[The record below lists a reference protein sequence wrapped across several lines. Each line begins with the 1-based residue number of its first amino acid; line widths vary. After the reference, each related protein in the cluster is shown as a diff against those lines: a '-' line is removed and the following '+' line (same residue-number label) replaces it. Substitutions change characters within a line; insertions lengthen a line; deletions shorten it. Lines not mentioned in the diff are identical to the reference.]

1 MQNPDQVILIRPA
14 NFGFNSETAIS
25 NKFQR
30 EIEDHEAQ
38 AKALVEFNE
47 FVKKLNA
54 ENIKVSVFEDT
65 LAPIKPDAIFPNNWI
80 SVHPNGTIVLYPMEA
95 TNRRLERRK
104 DVVKQL
110 ENIGFTTLIDLTA
123 HENEGRYLEGTGS
136 IIFDPNYSD
145 AYACISSRTD
155 VKLFEQ
161 VCRELNYNPISFLAE
176 DVNGDPIYHTNVMLS
191 IGEKC
196 CIICSES
203 IANPIERA
211 MVLSKLKNSKRVV
224 IDVSFQQMNHFAC
237 NCLEVND
244 QNGHSKLI
252 MSTTAYNSFSFEQ
265 LEQIESQ
272 VKIIHVSIPTI
283 ETIGGGSARC
293 MLLGVFSL

>member
-1 MQNPDQVILIRPA
+1 MQNPDQVILIQPA

-30 EIEDHEAQ
+30 QIEDHEAQ

-110 ENIGFTTLIDLTA
+110 ENIGFTTLTDLTA

-136 IIFDPNYSD
+136 IIFDPIYSD

-211 MVLSKLKNSKRVV
+211 MVLSKLKNSKRIV

-252 MSTTAYNSFSFEQ
+252 MSTTAYNSFSSKQ

-272 VKIIHVSIPTI
+272 VKIIHVSIPII